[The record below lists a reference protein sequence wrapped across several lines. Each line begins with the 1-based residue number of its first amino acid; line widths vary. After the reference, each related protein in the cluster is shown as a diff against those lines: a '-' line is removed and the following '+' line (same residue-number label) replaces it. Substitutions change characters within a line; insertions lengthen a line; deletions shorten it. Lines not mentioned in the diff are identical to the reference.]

1 MAKGLVLP
9 QVLARGL
16 GLVVALLLLDGA
28 CPWPDASRAAR
39 PLLVSSANVT
49 DPTPTASPSSPS
61 SPSNTSGGLFA
72 LRWPFFNG
80 ATGIKGSLAADPIP
94 ATASLPAW
102 LMDAMLRGVRADQ
115 LTVAMGP
122 FSPAP

>member
-1 MAKGLVLP
+1 M
-9 QVLARGL
+9 
-16 GLVVALLLLDGA
+16 
-28 CPWPDASRAAR
+28 

-49 DPTPTASPSSPS
+49 DPKPTASPSSPS

-72 LRWPFFNG
+72 LRWPLFNG

-102 LMDAMLRGVRADQ
+102 LMDALLRGVLADQ
-115 LTVAMGP
+115 LTVDMGSWSNGKRVKAVQAWPGGGLMGP
-122 FSPAP
+122 FPPAP